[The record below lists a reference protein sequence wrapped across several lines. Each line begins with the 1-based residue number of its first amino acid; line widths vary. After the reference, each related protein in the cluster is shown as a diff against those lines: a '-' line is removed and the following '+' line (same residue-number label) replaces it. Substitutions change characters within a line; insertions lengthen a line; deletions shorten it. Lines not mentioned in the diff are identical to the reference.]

1 MNDKNYIKETST
13 ELDENSTEKLSIIGS
28 ETPIVE

>member
-1 MNDKNYIKETST
+1 MNNKNYIKETST

-28 ETPIVE
+28 ETPGVE